1 MSNIKTMKKDKQFK
15 MRVISIPNDFNRL
28 LKMRVLELDEIG
40 VKTTVS
46 ELIIKYAQIGF
57 NVEKM

>member
-1 MSNIKTMKKDKQFK
+1 MKDKK
-15 MRVISIPNDFNRL
+15 TKGRVVELPLEFNRQ
-28 LKMRVLELDEIG
+28 LKRRVLELDKIG

-57 NVEKM
+57 NAEKM